1 MNWIQE
7 ILCEPSVVQTVIVLA
22 TVSAV
27 GIYLGKIKIFG
38 ISLGVTFVF
47 FAGIVASHFGV
58 RVNRDML
65 AFAQN
70 FGLMVFIYTLGLQV
84 GPGFLGSRP
93 SCRLIRKTRKV

>member
-7 ILCEPSVVQTVIVLA
+7 ILFQPSVIQTVIVLA
-22 TVSAV
+22 VVSAV
-27 GIYLGKIKIFG
+27 GVYLGRLKIFG

-58 RVNRDML
+58 RVNKDML

-70 FGLMVFIYTLGLQV
+70 FGLIIFH
-84 GPGFLGSRP
+84 SR
-93 SCRLIRKTRKV
+93 KEA